1 MAGALD
7 GQVALVTGGSR
18 GIGRATAIALAAEGA
33 NVVINY
39 TSNGDAAK
47 VVAAECEKHGVKT
60 LVVQADVSQVA
71 EAQRLVK
78 AAEEAFGKI
87 DILVNNAGINRDRT
101 IARMAPEDW
110 DLVIQT
116 DLSSAFYCT
125 NAAVGGMRERKY
137 GRIINISS
145 IQGQQGAVGLA
156 NYSAAK
162 AGMVAFTKTAA
173 RELARDNIT
182 ANAVCPGYVETDMI
196 SGLSDEIR
204 ATLLSRIPLGRFGRP
219 EEVAETVVF
228 LCKPSGD
235 FYTGAQLNMNGG
247 EYM

>member
-7 GQVALVTGGSR
+7 GQVAVVTGGSR

-33 NVVINY
+33 DVVINY
-39 TSNGDAAK
+39 TSNEDAAK
-47 VVAAECEKHGVKT
+47 SAAAECEQHGVKT
-60 LVVQADVSQVA
+60 LVVQADVSSA
-71 EAQRLVK
+71 EEAQRLVK
-78 AAEEAFGKI
+78 AAEEAFGKV
-87 DILVNNAGINRDRT
+87 DILINNAGINRDKT
-101 IARMAPEDW
+101 IARMAVEDW
-110 DLVIQT
+110 DKVIQT

-125 NAAVGGMRERKY
+125 NAAVGGMRERKH
-137 GRIINISS
+137 GRIVNISS

-162 AGMVAFTKTAA
+162 AGMIAFTKTAA

-196 SGLSDEIR
+196 AGLADEMKQ
-204 ATLLSRIPLGRFGRP
+204 TLISRIPLGRFATP
-219 EEVAETVVF
+219 DEVAQTVVF
-228 LCKPSGD
+228 LCKPSGA

>member
-39 TSNGDAAK
+39 TSNADAAK
-47 VVAAECEKHGVKT
+47 AVATECEKHGVKT

-78 AAEEAFGKI
+78 AAEEAFGKV

-182 ANAVCPGYVETDMI
+182 ANAICPGYVETDMI
-196 SGLSDEIR
+196 SGLSDEIK
-204 ATLLSRIPLGRFGRP
+204 ATLISRIPLGRFGRP

-228 LCKPSGD
+228 LCKPSGN
-235 FYTGAQLNMNGG
+235 FYTGAQMNMNGG

>member
-39 TSNGDAAK
+39 TSNADAATSA
-47 VVAAECEKHGVKT
+47 AAECEKHGVKT
-60 LVVQADVSQVA
+60 LVVQADVSQV
-71 EAQRLVK
+71 EDAQRLVK
-78 AAEEAFGKI
+78 AAEEAFGKV

-110 DLVIQT
+110 DTVIQT

-137 GRIINISS
+137 GRIVNISS

-162 AGMVAFTKTAA
+162 AGMIAFTKTAA

-196 SGLSDEIR
+196 SGLSDEIKQ
-204 ATLLSRIPLGRFGRP
+204 TLISRIPLGRFGRP

-228 LCKPSGD
+228 LCKPSGA